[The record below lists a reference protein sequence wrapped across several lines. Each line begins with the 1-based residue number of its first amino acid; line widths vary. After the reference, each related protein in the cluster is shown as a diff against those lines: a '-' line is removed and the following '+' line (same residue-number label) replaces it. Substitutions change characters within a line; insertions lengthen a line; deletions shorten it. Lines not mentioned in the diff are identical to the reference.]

1 MSAAGELLS
10 RGFSM
15 GGHVKNAELAAIKA
29 GVVGGRYTRHGN
41 NRKANLAKAEAML
54 KWYVNSEAKGKAG
67 GKAFQS
73 RRNFAANLSRA
84 LARSPSASPSGSRAA
99 SPSRA
104 SAVAAAGAPAMAP
117 TRPAAP
123 KESRANKPKASRAV
137 TAKAAGG
144 NNKKPTRT
152 YTRKSR
158 SPPPA
163 SGQWPLLKKGV
174 HLYSVKV
181 VPLSSNTVQVVKVHG
196 TQGGEIKE
204 SPHTIIQGKAGR
216 SVLQQALH
224 EAEAAFEDKRKEG
237 YTEVRSVSRGAN
249 NEIKSM
255 KNFIRTVGTTEHK
268 TKKD

>member
-1 MSAAGELLS
+1 MPSPGELLS

-15 GGHVKNAELAAIKA
+15 GGKVKNAELAAIQA
-29 GVVGGRYTRHGN
+29 GVVGGKYTRHGN

-84 LARSPSASPSGSRAA
+84 LARSPSASPSGSRTA
-99 SPSRA
+99 SPSRVVA
-104 SAVAAAGAPAMAP
+104 AAAGAPAMAP
-117 TRPAAP
+117 
-123 KESRANKPKASRAV
+123 SRANKPKASRAV
-137 TAKAAGG
+137 TVKAAGG
-144 NNKKPTRT
+144 NNKKPTHT

>member
-15 GGHVKNAELAAIKA
+15 GGKVKNAELAAIQA
-29 GVVGGRYTRHGN
+29 GVSRGRYTRHGN

-54 KWYVNSEAKGKAG
+54 KWYTNSEAKGKAG

-73 RRNFAANLSRA
+73 RRNFVANLSRA

-104 SAVAAAGAPAMAP
+104 VAAAGGAPALAP
-117 TRPAAP
+117 SRPEA
-123 KESRANKPKASRAV
+123 KPKAPSRAV
-137 TAKAAGG
+137 TVKAAGG
-144 NNKKPTRT
+144 NGAKRA

-174 HLYSVKV
+174 NLWSVKV
-181 VPLSSNTVQVVKVHG
+181 VPLSQNTVQVVKVHAV
-196 TQGGEIKE
+196 QGGEIKE
-204 SPHTIIQGKAGR
+204 APHTITQGKAGR

-224 EAEAAFEDKRKEG
+224 EAEDLFEEKKKDG
-237 YTEVRSVSRGAN
+237 YTEVRSVHHGAN

-255 KNFIRTVGTTEHK
+255 KNFIRAVGTTEHK
-268 TKKD
+268 TKKE

>member
-15 GGHVKNAELAAIKA
+15 GGKVKNAELAAIQA
-29 GVVGGRYTRHGN
+29 GVVGGKYTRHGN

-104 SAVAAAGAPAMAP
+104 SAAAAGSPAMAP
-117 TRPAAP
+117 SRPAAP
-123 KESRANKPKASRAV
+123 KESRANKPKVTRAA
-137 TAKAAGG
+137 TAKAAPAANGA
-144 NNKKPTRT
+144 KRA

-163 SGQWPLLKKGV
+163 SGQWPLLKKGA

-181 VPLSSNTVQVVKVHG
+181 VPLSHDLVQVVKVHA

-204 SPHTIIQGKAGR
+204 TPHTITQGKAGR

-224 EAEAAFEDKRKEG
+224 EAEAIFEDKKKEG

-255 KNFIRTVGTTEHK
+255 KNFIRVAGTTEHK

>member
-29 GVVGGRYTRHGN
+29 GVVGGKYTRHGN

-54 KWYVNSEAKGKAG
+54 KWYTNSETKGKAG

-84 LARSPSASPSGSRAA
+84 LARSPSSSPSGSRAA

-104 SAVAAAGAPAMAP
+104 SSTAAGAPAMAP
-117 TRPAAP
+117 TRAEP
-123 KESRANKPKASRAV
+123 KPKASRAV
-137 TAKAAGG
+137 TVKAAGG

-181 VPLSSNTVQVVKVHG
+181 VPLSPNTVQVVKVHG
-196 TQGGEIKE
+196 TQGGEVKE
-204 SPHTIIQGKAGR
+204 TPHTIIQGKAGR

-224 EAEAAFEDKRKEG
+224 EAEAAFEDKKKDG

-255 KNFIRTVGTTEHK
+255 KNFIRAAGTTEHK

>member
-99 SPSRA
+99 SPSRGA
-104 SAVAAAGAPAMAP
+104 AAAGGAPVMAP
-117 TRPAAP
+117 SRPAAP
-123 KESRANKPKASRAV
+123 KESRANKPKVTRAV
-137 TAKAAGG
+137 TAKAAPAANGA
-144 NNKKPTRT
+144 KRT

-163 SGQWPLLKKGV
+163 SGQWPLLKKGA

-181 VPLSSNTVQVVKVHG
+181 VPLSHDLVQVVKVHA

-204 SPHTIIQGKAGR
+204 TPHTITQGKAGR

-224 EAEAAFEDKRKEG
+224 EAEAIFEDKKKEG

-255 KNFIRTVGTTEHK
+255 KNFIRVAGTTEHK

>member
-15 GGHVKNAELAAIKA
+15 GGKVKNAELAAIKA

-99 SPSRA
+99 SPSR
-104 SAVAAAGAPAMAP
+104 SVAAAGGAPVMAP
-117 TRPAAP
+117 SRPAAP
-123 KESRANKPKASRAV
+123 KESRANKPKVTRAA

-144 NNKKPTRT
+144 NNKKATRA

-163 SGQWPLLKKGV
+163 SGQWPLLKKGA

-181 VPLSSNTVQVVKVHG
+181 VPLSHDLVQVVKVHA

-204 SPHTIIQGKAGR
+204 TPHTITQGKAGR

-224 EAEAAFEDKRKEG
+224 EAEAIFEDKKKEG

-255 KNFIRTVGTTEHK
+255 KNFIRVAGTTEHK

>member
-54 KWYVNSEAKGKAG
+54 KWYANSEAKGKAG

-99 SPSRA
+99 SPSRG
-104 SAVAAAGAPAMAP
+104 VAAAGAPAMAP
-117 TRPAAP
+117 SRPAAP
-123 KESRANKPKASRAV
+123 KESRANKPKVSRAV

-163 SGQWPLLKKGV
+163 SGQWPLLKKGA

-181 VPLSSNTVQVVKVHG
+181 VPLSHDLVQVVKVHA

-204 SPHTIIQGKAGR
+204 TPHTITQGKAGR

-224 EAEAAFEDKRKEG
+224 EAEAIFEDKKKEG

-255 KNFIRTVGTTEHK
+255 KNFIRVAGTTEHK